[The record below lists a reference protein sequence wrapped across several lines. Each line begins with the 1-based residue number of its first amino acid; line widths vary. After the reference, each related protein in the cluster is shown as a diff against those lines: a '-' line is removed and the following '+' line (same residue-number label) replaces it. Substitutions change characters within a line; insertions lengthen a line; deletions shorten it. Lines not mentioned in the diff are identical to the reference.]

1 MSTANEAQLSS
12 TTTSSSDD
20 TSSSELES
28 NTHCTDD
35 SSDTDS
41 DQGAA
46 ADTPLYDGSTLSAKN
61 FNGMFS
67 ALMQKH
73 NLSSQATDSILKL
86 IKLSLPKGNKCPSS
100 GYQFEK
106 SLLDLGYNYTK
117 HITCWRC
124 QHPLRER
131 DICPNNQ
138 CCNVGRQ
145 GKGEDSSIFYVIDL
159 LPEIERIISGKTDF
173 DF

>member
-12 TTTSSSDD
+12 TTSSSND

-41 DQGAA
+41 DQGAV

-67 ALMQKH
+67 ALMQK
-73 NLSSQATDSILKL
+73 QPI
-86 IKLSLPKGNKCPSS
+86 IPGN
-100 GYQFEK
+100 
-106 SLLDLGYNYTK
+106 
-117 HITCWRC
+117 R
-124 QHPLRER
+124 
-131 DICPNNQ
+131 
-138 CCNVGRQ
+138 
-145 GKGEDSSIFYVIDL
+145 
-159 LPEIERIISGKTDF
+159 
-173 DF
+173 